1 MRRPSCPVYFRAGR
15 LREQYHGPMKAFRAR
30 VRNGRIFV
38 DEPTDLP
45 DGTDVYLLP
54 IRDGD
59 ELDDEDRAALATAI
73 EDAEKELDAGQVVTE
88 EELWARLRAIP

>member
-1 MRRPSCPVYFRAGR
+1 VSVYFRAGR
-15 LREQYHGPMKAFRAR
+15 LRERYHGCMKAFRAR
-30 VRNGRIFV
+30 VRNGRIVV

-73 EDAEKELDAGQVVTE
+73 EGAEKELDAGQVVTE